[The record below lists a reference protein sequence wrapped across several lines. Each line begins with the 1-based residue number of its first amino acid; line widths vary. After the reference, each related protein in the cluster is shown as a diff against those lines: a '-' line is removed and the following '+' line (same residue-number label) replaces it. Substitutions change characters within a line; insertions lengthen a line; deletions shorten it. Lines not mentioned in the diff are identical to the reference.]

1 MMREAAIGSGRC
13 NPGLRVG
20 HVRRRRSRASDPS
33 PGDRAGRMSRTVPV
47 LADFRRIVVKVG
59 SSLLVDAAAGRV
71 KEEWLASL
79 AEDIAA
85 LHRDKRDLLI
95 VSSGAIALG
104 RSVLRLPPGLLR
116 LEDSQAAA
124 AVGQIALARIWAEI
138 LSRHGITAGQVLVTL
153 QDTEERRRY
162 LNARSTI
169 ERLLE
174 WRAVPVIN
182 ENDTVATNEIR
193 YGDNDR
199 LAARVA
205 TMASADLLVLLSDV
219 DGLYDAPPGAGTDA
233 KFTPLVERIT
243 PDIEAMAGAAP
254 SELSRG
260 GMRTKIEA
268 AKIATTSGK
277 HMLIA
282 SGKIEHPLQA
292 IADGGRCTW
301 FLTPAN
307 PVTARKRWIAGSL
320 EPKGTLTI
328 DAGAVSALR
337 AGKSLLPAGVI
348 RVDGQFARGDA
359 VVVRGPDTHEIARG
373 LVAYDADDAEK
384 IKGRSSPDVM
394 TILGISGRA
403 EMIHRDDLVV
413 GPSGAFSAQ

>member
-1 MMREAAIGSGRC
+1 
-13 NPGLRVG
+13 
-20 HVRRRRSRASDPS
+20 
-33 PGDRAGRMSRTVPV
+33 MSHPK
-47 LADFRRIVVKVG
+47 LKNFRRIVVKVG
-59 SSLLVDAAAGRV
+59 SSLLIDSAAGEVRAN
-71 KEEWLASL
+71 WLAAL
-79 AEDIAA
+79 AADIAK
-85 LHRDKRDLLI
+85 LHHDGKDVLV
-95 VSSGAIALG
+95 VSSGSIALG
-104 RSVLRLPPGLLR
+104 RSRLKLPGGTLK
-116 LEDSQAAA
+116 LEESQAAA
-124 AVGQIALARIWAEI
+124 AVGQIALARTWSEVLGA
-138 LSRHGITAGQVLVTL
+138 HGIDAGQILVTL

-169 ERLLE
+169 TKLLE

-205 TMASADLLVLLSDV
+205 TMTSADLLVLLSDI
-219 DGLYDAPPGAGTDA
+219 DGLYTAPPSANPNA
-233 KFTPLVERIT
+233 KLIPVVDSIT
-243 PDIEAMAGAAP
+243 ADIEAMAGAAE

-268 AKIATTSGK
+268 AKIATSAGT

-282 SGKIEHPLQA
+282 SGKIEHPLQT
-292 IADGGRCTW
+292 IADGGPCTW

-328 DAGAVSALR
+328 DAGAVAALR

-359 VVVRGPDTHEIARG
+359 VVVRGPDTHEIGRG
-373 LVAYDADDAEK
+373 LVAYDAENAEL
-384 IKGRSSPDVM
+384 IKGRSSSDAAQ
-394 TILGISGRA
+394 ILGISGRA

-413 GPSGAFSAQ
+413 GGPRGTDSAK

>member
-1 MMREAAIGSGRC
+1 MA
-13 NPGLRVG
+13 
-20 HVRRRRSRASDPS
+20 RRPQ
-33 PGDRAGRMSRTVPV
+33 
-47 LADFRRIVVKVG
+47 LKDFRRIVVKVG
-59 SSLLVDAAAGRV
+59 SSLLVDSKAGDVRGAWLSALAA
-71 KEEWLASL
+71 
-79 AEDIAA
+79 DIAG
-85 LHRDKRDLLI
+85 LHKEGREILI
-95 VSSGAIALG
+95 VSSGSIALG
-104 RSVLRLPPGLLR
+104 RSRLKLPRGALK
-116 LEDSQAAA
+116 LEESQGAA
-124 AVGQIALARIWAEI
+124 AVGQIALARIWSEVLGA
-138 LSRHGITAGQVLVTL
+138 HGIGAGQILVTL

-169 ERLLE
+169 AKLLE
-174 WRAVPVIN
+174 WRAIPVIN

-205 TMASADLLVLLSDV
+205 TMATADLLILLSDV
-219 DGLYDAPPGAGTDA
+219 DGLYDAPPSQSPNAG
-233 KFTPLVERIT
+233 LIQVVERVT
-243 PDIEAMAGAAP
+243 AEIEAVAGDAG

-268 AKIATTSGK
+268 AKIATTGGT

-292 IADGGRCTW
+292 IADGGRCSW

-328 DAGAVSALR
+328 DAGAVNALR

-359 VVVRGPDTHEIARG
+359 VVVRGPDTHEIGRG
-373 LVAYDADDAEK
+373 LVAYDAEDADK

-394 TILGISGRA
+394 AILGISGRA

-413 GPSGAFSAQ
+413 GATRSSDQA